1 MAEKM
6 KQGSKSVVE
15 SLINH
20 HVDYVFGIPGAKID
34 GVFNELEDQG
44 PELIV
49 TRHEQNAAFMAQAI
63 GRLTGEP
70 GVVIATSGPGA
81 SNLAT
86 GLVTATAEGDPVL
99 AIAGQVK
106 RSDLLKLTHQSMD
119 NAALFQPITKYSA
132 EIQDPETISEVIA
145 NAYRMAKSSKKG
157 ASFISIPQDVVD
169 APVQGNVIKP
179 LSDPKLGS
187 ASADDIRYLA
197 ERIREAKLPVLLVGM
212 RGSSE
217 KETLAIRQLVE
228 KTALPVVE
236 TFQAAGVISRELE
249 AHFFG
254 RVGLFRNQPGDM
266 LLKRS
271 DLVIAIGYDPIEYE
285 ARNWNAEK
293 DARIIVIDEAPA
305 EIDPFMQ
312 PERELIGDISATLDL
327 LTGSL
332 EPQQVSEDA
341 KEYLASLQA
350 KLTERDIV
358 QSKGEAGILH
368 PLEVINTLQSKVTDD
383 MTVTVDVGSH
393 YIWMARHFR
402 SYEPRHLLFSNG
414 MQTLGVALP
423 WAISAALVRP
433 NTQIVSVSGDG
444 GFLFS
449 AQDLETAVRK
459 KLNIVHLI
467 WNDGHYNM
475 VEFQEKMKY
484 QRASGVDFGP
494 VDSVKY
500 AEAFG
505 AKGIRA
511 TSVEELEKAYEEKLE
526 DVFKSK
532 TEDKEECVSDLINND
547 KDGANILDEGF
558 ATEGPVII
566 DIPIDYRDNE
576 KLGETILPD
585 QFY

>member
-1 MAEKM
+1 MSKKEKH
-6 KQGSKSVVE
+6 GADIIVD

-20 HVDYVFGIPGAKID
+20 EVDYVFGIPGAKID
-34 GVFNELEDQG
+34 RVFDTLEDKG

-63 GRLTGEP
+63 GRLTGKP

-86 GLVTATAEGDPVL
+86 GLVTATSEGDPVL

-119 NAALFQPITKYSA
+119 NAALFKPITKYSA
-132 EIQDPETISEVIA
+132 EIQDPETISEIIA
-145 NAYRMAKSSKKG
+145 NAYRMARSGQKG

-169 APVQGNVIKP
+169 SKVSGDSIRP
-179 LSDPKLGS
+179 LSKPRLGS
-187 ASADDIRYLA
+187 ASKEDIAYLVK
-197 ERIREAKLPVLLVGM
+197 RIKEAKLPVLLVGM

-217 KETLAIRQLVE
+217 AETMAIRKLVAHV
-228 KTALPVVE
+228 KLPVVE
-236 TFQAAGVISRELE
+236 TFQAAGVISRKLE
-249 AHFFG
+249 DSFFG

-271 DLVIAIGYDPIEYE
+271 DLVIAVGYDPIEYE

-293 DARIIVIDEAPA
+293 DAKIIVIDKIPA
-305 EIDPFMQ
+305 EIDPYMQ
-312 PERELIGDISATLDL
+312 PERELIGSIADTLYL
-327 LTGSL
+327 LSEAIADYELPTDSL
-332 EPQQVSEDA
+332 EYLDGLQQ
-341 KEYLASLQA
+341 
-350 KLTERDIV
+350 KLKERDMV
-358 QSKGEAGILH
+358 PSETHPELLH
-368 PLEVINTLQSKVTDD
+368 PLEVIDTLQDFVDD
-383 MTVTVDVGSH
+383 SMTVTVDVGSH

-402 SYEPRHLLFSNG
+402 SYEPRKLLFSNG

-459 KLNIVHLI
+459 NLNIIHII
-467 WNDGHYNM
+467 WNDGRYNM
-475 VEFQEKMKY
+475 VEFQEEMKY
-484 QRASGVDFGP
+484 NRSSGVDFGP
-494 VDSVKY
+494 VDFVKY

-505 AKGIRA
+505 AKGIRVHDA
-511 TSVEELEKAYEEKLE
+511 QSFAQALQEGL
-526 DVFKSK
+526 K
-532 TEDKEECVSDLINND
+532 TD
-547 KDGANILDEGF
+547 
-558 ATEGPVII
+558 GPVII
-566 DIPIDYRDNE
+566 DVPVDYSDN
-576 KLGETILPD
+576 KMLGEKMLPD

>member
-1 MAEKM
+1 MDEKM

-63 GRLTGEP
+63 GRITGEP

-169 APVQGNVIKP
+169 APVEGNIIKP

-467 WNDGHYNM
+467 WNDGRYNM

-494 VDSVKY
+494 VDFVKY

-511 TSVEELEKAYEEKLE
+511 TSVEELEKALE
-526 DVFKSK
+526 
-532 TEDKEECVSDLINND
+532 
-547 KDGANILDEGF
+547 EGF

>member
-1 MAEKM
+1 MDEKM

-63 GRLTGEP
+63 GRITGEP

-217 KETLAIRQLVE
+217 KETLAIRQLVG

-332 EPQQVSEDA
+332 EPQQVSEEA

-350 KLTERDIV
+350 ELTERDIV

-494 VDSVKY
+494 VDFVKY

-511 TSVEELEKAYEEKLE
+511 TSVEELEKALE
-526 DVFKSK
+526 
-532 TEDKEECVSDLINND
+532 
-547 KDGANILDEGF
+547 EGF

>member
-15 SLINH
+15 SLVNH

-63 GRLTGEP
+63 GRITGEP

-169 APVQGNVIKP
+169 APVQGNIIKP

-197 ERIREAKLPVLLVGM
+197 ERIREAKLPVLLIGM

-312 PERELIGDISATLDL
+312 PERELIGDISATIDL

-341 KEYLASLQA
+341 KEYLDSLQA

-459 KLNIVHLI
+459 KLDIVHLI
-467 WNDGHYNM
+467 WNDGRYNM

-494 VDSVKY
+494 VDFVKY

-511 TSVEELEKAYEEKLE
+511 TSIEELEKALE
-526 DVFKSK
+526 
-532 TEDKEECVSDLINND
+532 
-547 KDGANILDEGF
+547 EGF

>member
-63 GRLTGEP
+63 GRITGEP

-467 WNDGHYNM
+467 WNDGRYNM

-494 VDSVKY
+494 VDFVKY

-511 TSVEELEKAYEEKLE
+511 TRVEELEKALE
-526 DVFKSK
+526 
-532 TEDKEECVSDLINND
+532 
-547 KDGANILDEGF
+547 EGF

>member
-1 MAEKM
+1 MDEKM

-63 GRLTGEP
+63 GRITGEP

-217 KETLAIRQLVE
+217 KETLAIRQLVG

-350 KLTERDIV
+350 ELTERDIV

-433 NTQIVSVSGDG
+433 NTQIVSASGDG

-494 VDSVKY
+494 VDFVKY

-511 TSVEELEKAYEEKLE
+511 TSVEELEKALE
-526 DVFKSK
+526 
-532 TEDKEECVSDLINND
+532 
-547 KDGANILDEGF
+547 EGF

>member
-1 MAEKM
+1 
-6 KQGSKSVVE
+6 QGSKSVVE

-63 GRLTGEP
+63 GRITGEP

-494 VDSVKY
+494 VDFVKY

-511 TSVEELEKAYEEKLE
+511 TSVEELEKALE
-526 DVFKSK
+526 
-532 TEDKEECVSDLINND
+532 
-547 KDGANILDEGF
+547 EGF

>member
-34 GVFNELEDQG
+34 GVFNELEDHG

-63 GRLTGEP
+63 GRITGEP

-169 APVQGNVIKP
+169 APVEGNIIKP

-467 WNDGHYNM
+467 WNDGRYNM

-494 VDSVKY
+494 VDFVKY

-511 TSVEELEKAYEEKLE
+511 TSVEELEKALE
-526 DVFKSK
+526 
-532 TEDKEECVSDLINND
+532 
-547 KDGANILDEGF
+547 EGF

>member
-1 MAEKM
+1 MAKKM

-63 GRLTGEP
+63 GRITGEP

-119 NAALFQPITKYSA
+119 IAALFQPITKYSA

-494 VDSVKY
+494 VDFVKY

-511 TSVEELEKAYEEKLE
+511 TSVEELEKALE
-526 DVFKSK
+526 
-532 TEDKEECVSDLINND
+532 
-547 KDGANILDEGF
+547 EGF

>member
-63 GRLTGEP
+63 GRITGEP

-467 WNDGHYNM
+467 WNDEHYNM

-494 VDSVKY
+494 VDFVKY

-511 TSVEELEKAYEEKLE
+511 TSVEELEKALE
-526 DVFKSK
+526 
-532 TEDKEECVSDLINND
+532 
-547 KDGANILDEGF
+547 EGF

>member
-1 MAEKM
+1 M
-6 KQGSKSVVE
+6 SDVVKYGADMVVD

-20 HVDYVFGIPGAKID
+20 EVEYVFGIPGAKID
-34 GVFNELEDQG
+34 RVFDTLEDKG

-49 TRHEQNAAFMAQAI
+49 TRHEQNAAFMAQAV
-63 GRLTGEP
+63 GRITGKP

-99 AIAGQVK
+99 AIGGQVK

-119 NAALFQPITKYSA
+119 NAALFKPITKYSA

-145 NAYRMAKSSKKG
+145 NAYRNARTNKKG

-169 APVQGNVIKP
+169 AQVTGESIRP
-179 LSDPKLGS
+179 LSKPRLGS
-187 ASADDIRYLA
+187 ASKEDIAYLVNH
-197 ERIREAKLPVLLVGM
+197 IKEAKLPVLLVGM

-217 KETLAIRQLVE
+217 AESTAIRNLVSVA
-228 KTALPVVE
+228 KLPVVE

-249 AHFFG
+249 DRFFG
-254 RVGLFRNQPGDM
+254 RVGLFRNQLGDM

-271 DLVIAIGYDPIEYE
+271 DLVIAVGYDPIEYE

-293 DARIIVIDEAPA
+293 DARIIVIDKVPA

-312 PERELIGDISATLDL
+312 PERELIGSISETLDL
-327 LTGSL
+327 LTAEISNYQL
-332 EPQQVSEDA
+332 PEDSQS
-341 KEYLASLQA
+341 YLAELQH
-350 KLTERDIV
+350 KLVERDTV
-358 QSKGEAGILH
+358 PETSTPGLVH
-368 PLEVINTLQSKVTDD
+368 PLEIIETLQDAVTDD
-383 MTVTVDVGSH
+383 MTVTVDIGSH

-402 SYEPRHLLFSNG
+402 SYEPRKLLFSNG

-423 WAISAALVRP
+423 WAIGAALVRP

-459 KLNIVHLI
+459 KLKIVHLI
-467 WNDGHYNM
+467 WNDGRYNM
-475 VEFQEKMKY
+475 VEFQEVMKY
-484 QRASGVDFGP
+484 DRSSGVDFGP
-494 VDSVKY
+494 VDFVKY

-505 AKGIRA
+505 AKGLRA
-511 TSVEELEKAYEEKLE
+511 TTEAELVAA
-526 DVFKSK
+526 
-532 TEDKEECVSDLINND
+532 IQ
-547 KDGANILDEGF
+547 EGF
-558 ATEGPVII
+558 ATDGPVII
-566 DIPIDYRDNE
+566 DIPVDYADNE
-576 KLGETILPD
+576 KLGEKMLPD

>member
-1 MAEKM
+1 MAKKM

-63 GRLTGEP
+63 GRITGEP

-266 LLKRS
+266 LLKRN

-494 VDSVKY
+494 VDFVKY

-511 TSVEELEKAYEEKLE
+511 TSVEELEKALE
-526 DVFKSK
+526 
-532 TEDKEECVSDLINND
+532 
-547 KDGANILDEGF
+547 EGF

>member
-1 MAEKM
+1 MDEKM

-63 GRLTGEP
+63 GRITGEP

-217 KETLAIRQLVE
+217 KETLAIRQLVG

-350 KLTERDIV
+350 ELTERDIV

-467 WNDGHYNM
+467 WNDGRYNM

-494 VDSVKY
+494 VDFVKY

-511 TSVEELEKAYEEKLE
+511 TSVEELEKALE
-526 DVFKSK
+526 
-532 TEDKEECVSDLINND
+532 
-547 KDGANILDEGF
+547 EGF

>member
-1 MAEKM
+1 KM

-63 GRLTGEP
+63 GRITGEP

-494 VDSVKY
+494 VDFVKY

-511 TSVEELEKAYEEKLE
+511 TSVEELEKALE
-526 DVFKSK
+526 
-532 TEDKEECVSDLINND
+532 
-547 KDGANILDEGF
+547 EGF

>member
-63 GRLTGEP
+63 GRITGEP

-119 NAALFQPITKYSA
+119 NVALFQPITKYSA

-494 VDSVKY
+494 VDFVKY

-511 TSVEELEKAYEEKLE
+511 TSVEELEKALE
-526 DVFKSK
+526 
-532 TEDKEECVSDLINND
+532 
-547 KDGANILDEGF
+547 EGF

>member
-6 KQGSKSVVE
+6 KQGSKSV
-15 SLINH
+15 
-20 HVDYVFGIPGAKID
+20 GIPGAKID

-63 GRLTGEP
+63 GRITGEP

-169 APVQGNVIKP
+169 APVEGNIIKP
-179 LSDPKLGS
+179 LSYPKLGS

-467 WNDGHYNM
+467 WNDGRYNM

-494 VDSVKY
+494 VDFVKY

-511 TSVEELEKAYEEKLE
+511 TSVEELEKALE
-526 DVFKSK
+526 
-532 TEDKEECVSDLINND
+532 
-547 KDGANILDEGF
+547 EGF

>member
-1 MAEKM
+1 MDDEM
-6 KQGSKSVVE
+6 KQGSRAVVE
-15 SLINH
+15 SLANH
-20 HVDYVFGIPGAKID
+20 QVEYVFGIPGAKID

-63 GRLTGEP
+63 GRITGEP

-169 APVQGNVIKP
+169 ATVKNEVIKP
-179 LSDPKLGS
+179 LKDPQLGS
-187 ASADDIRYLA
+187 ASAGDIDYLA
-197 ERIREAKLPVLLVGM
+197 ERIQEAKLPVLLIGM
-212 RGSSE
+212 RGSSK
-217 KETLAIRQLVE
+217 KETAAIRRLVA
-228 KTALPVVE
+228 KTGLPVVE
-236 TFQAAGVISRELE
+236 TFQAAGVISRKLE
-249 AHFFG
+249 NYFFG

-293 DARIIVIDEAPA
+293 DARVIVIDETPA
-305 EIDPFMQ
+305 EIDSYMQ
-312 PERELIGDISATLDL
+312 PERELIGDISETLDL
-327 LTGSL
+327 LTDSL
-332 EPQQVSEDA
+332 TPHQVSRDA
-341 KEYLASLQA
+341 KEYLAFLQN

-358 QSKGEAGILH
+358 PTKDREGILH
-368 PLEVINTLQSKVTDD
+368 PLEVINTLQNKVTDE

-402 SYEPRHLLFSNG
+402 SYEARHLLFSNG

-433 NTQIVSVSGDG
+433 KTQIISVSGDG

-459 KLNIVHLI
+459 NLKIIHLI
-467 WNDGHYNM
+467 WNDGRYNM
-475 VEFQEKMKY
+475 VEFQEIMKY
-484 QRASGVDFGP
+484 QRASGVDFDP
-494 VDSVKY
+494 VDFVKY

-505 AKGIRA
+505 AKGLRV
-511 TSVEELEKAYEEKLE
+511 TSVAELEQAIE
-526 DVFKSK
+526 
-532 TEDKEECVSDLINND
+532 
-547 KDGANILDEGF
+547 EGF
-558 ATEGPVII
+558 KTQGPVII